1 MFESLTDYI
10 PKLEESAFGKWIVDR
25 ENDGIPENPIQIP
38 GVNYEKTVIDLE
50 KEVMSFVDTHEDMGL
65 TAYSV
70 ILEQHGIKWEK
81 GSMSSADVSELD
93 AVTVLALLVGA
104 VRAER
109 FCGGAFLGFCKS
121 GCIVKWLRRL
131 EEIDEED

>member
-1 MFESLTDYI
+1 MYEPLTEFI
-10 PKLEESAFGKWIVDR
+10 TNLEVENPGGWVFDR
-25 ENDGIPENPIQIP
+25 ENDGTPEHPIRVP
-38 GVNYEKTVIDLE
+38 WVNYEKTVLDLE
-50 KEVMSFVDTHEDMGL
+50 TELMSFVDTHEDMGL
-65 TAYSV
+65 TAYSD

-81 GSMSSADVSELD
+81 KSMSSADVSELD

-104 VRAER
+104 FRAER
-109 FCGGAFLGFCKS
+109 FCDGVLLSFCKS